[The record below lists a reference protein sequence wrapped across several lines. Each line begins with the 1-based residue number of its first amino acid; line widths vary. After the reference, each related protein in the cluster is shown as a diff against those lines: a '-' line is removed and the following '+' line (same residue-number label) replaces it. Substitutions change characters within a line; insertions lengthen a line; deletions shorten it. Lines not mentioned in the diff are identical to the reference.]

1 MTQPNHFA
9 DNIIAHIGYSEDEIE
24 VIDGNEEHIAGESN
38 QNSTKLTK
46 QNHVLREKVELLQRK
61 MVEIDQFNSSKV
73 ATLSKRL
80 DKMNKKLV
88 EEKNNV
94 ITAQTILDTQLRIT
108 ENYEIDVKCLQ
119 NDVTKYQKLYEDLT
133 QSAAIEREQLNRK
146 IQYLDSLMKNANS
159 SPFTLNIELMNNEG
173 EDKIIPIQVNS
184 FTTIL
189 DIKEMI
195 QGTED
200 IAVKDQKLFKD
211 VLESQLEEKSSLRSL
226 EINGS
231 TSLYLFTKF
240 KVPEK
245 NLK

>member
-24 VIDGNEEHIAGESN
+24 VIDGNEEQIAGESN

-146 IQYLDSLMKNANS
+146 IQYLDSLMKNVNS
-159 SPFTLNIELMNNEG
+159 NPFTLNIELMNNEG
-173 EDKIIPIQVNS
+173 EDKIISIQVNS